1 MPSLI
6 KRLSNDKTQSPRE
19 AVQDSPIR
27 QPPEPQV
34 NSWVIDSSDLPPNP
48 GGGDAQQ
55 TTRSHQHE
63 GSSGHQIEANQRQ
76 VHVSPSRNL
85 HSFGT
90 SPSRAGARSRMMA
103 PSLSLPAKTGRSR
116 GAPRIRYNRT
126 PVRFTVCG
134 EWALKECEDHTT
146 WANELLKS
154 DNPKD
159 KSVPIVDLRKSVGDG
174 TTLVT
179 LTEKVYGSTVPG
191 VQEEITCK
199 GDRTENISHCL
210 TFLQSQGVDLAG
222 IDADDLADGNLKS
235 ALLLVGN
242 IRSHL
247 DLKKGESQATIQH
260 VPDQTPTDK
269 RGVAMPGTVT
279 HNPGAHGL
287 SNGTTVRRTFITSAE
302 DLLPGSLSTNNE
314 RQGMHETIISMTELG
329 SNGVSQHGVDGRQD
343 HSSNNNNNIRRSRP
357 LSAGAKPPGTPTP
370 KPNTQPV
377 PGTVS
382 NAWTTE
388 GQKSKG
394 VDRSSLSVED
404 RLKSLI
410 GSPSTNNSTRDLHHP
425 SQPDERWQGSR
436 SEAILDRQQMGA
448 GPPEQGE
455 GNRYWPH
462 PGANTNPAFSDIPS
476 ALDRSPGPPINRN
489 PMGGSE
495 LRDAWNKMYGR
506 PGRPEMP
513 GMSRPVNSPAKNNQ
527 YPHLQ
532 QVVLPAV
539 PSPHVSS
546 DLPGRYSAPAIT
558 SSRTSP
564 MGQSSSTQGQGSNS
578 SHSGLEVDTGVSTF
592 QTFGKSSDQ
601 SDNSPSQS
609 TSPSGLTIG
618 PASKYPDNGG
628 NKPIVRHKPG
638 VPPKPF
644 NREDLRDSRT
654 KSPASFSAD
663 YREDVPPV
671 GLKSKITG
679 RSITPFSMNDPF
691 GRESNYNQTFTNG
704 GFTTSTLGSEGPGD
718 VQASIFDYVTPSE
731 ASSRSV
737 TPPLPPLSNSESES
751 ELSSPHVSPR
761 LQRSASADIFSTQK
775 TPDLLSNTR
784 PNNDPRS
791 RKGPASHLNYRQ
803 DRKHSRGQRFGK
815 PPTGRILI
823 NGRME
828 GGFTNDLRESA
839 GDESDLPFDIEDTI
853 LTVESHDTEPV
864 KLRDFPQP
872 PGDIDNM
879 KNKMD
884 NLEGMYQDIMKV
896 LGVDRETVTTVMNR
910 VPRRRWSI
918 GSSDTSSLRRPV
930 KKGRGSSTTTN
941 MGGHHRHHHY
951 SHRDIKAIN
960 RRFQRLESHV
970 VTLARSVAHLSSE
983 LRSHSA
989 MSHELE
995 ALRKEIREVR
1005 DIRQT
1010 AAQRTPMLHELNDLD
1025 RFRGWVPSLT
1035 NPKRVNKL
1043 TKFFGQE
1050 PPLLQL
1056 FLKKLGYEKYSS
1068 NFENEHIGMIEL
1080 PYMTEDRLEKIG
1092 VPMGPR
1098 LRILQE
1104 AQMCFRQENFNIY
1117 IV

>member
-1 MPSLI
+1 
-6 KRLSNDKTQSPRE
+6 
-19 AVQDSPIR
+19 
-27 QPPEPQV
+27 
-34 NSWVIDSSDLPPNP
+34 
-48 GGGDAQQ
+48 
-55 TTRSHQHE
+55 
-63 GSSGHQIEANQRQ
+63 
-76 VHVSPSRNL
+76 
-85 HSFGT
+85 
-90 SPSRAGARSRMMA
+90 
-103 PSLSLPAKTGRSR
+103 
-116 GAPRIRYNRT
+116 
-126 PVRFTVCG
+126 
-134 EWALKECEDHTT
+134 
-146 WANELLKS
+146 
-154 DNPKD
+154 
-159 KSVPIVDLRKSVGDG
+159 
-174 TTLVT
+174 
-179 LTEKVYGSTVPG
+179 
-191 VQEEITCK
+191 
-199 GDRTENISHCL
+199 
-210 TFLQSQGVDLAG
+210 
-222 IDADDLADGNLKS
+222 
-235 ALLLVGN
+235 
-242 IRSHL
+242 
-247 DLKKGESQATIQH
+247 
-260 VPDQTPTDK
+260 
-269 RGVAMPGTVT
+269 MPGTVT
-279 HNPGAHGL
+279 KHPGAH
-287 SNGTTVRRTFITSAE
+287 NNATTVRRTFITSAE
-302 DLLPGSLSTNNE
+302 DLLPGSLSGNHE

-343 HSSNNNNNIRRSRP
+343 HSPNVRRSRP
-357 LSAGAKPPGTPTP
+357 LSAGARPPGTPTP
-370 KPNTQPV
+370 KPITQPV

-388 GQKSKG
+388 SQKSKG
-394 VDRSSLSVED
+394 VDQSSLSVED

-410 GSPSTNNSTRDLHHP
+410 GSPSSNSTRDLHHTAPSFPRLHRRVAPISTHCASKSFDDGELLLPPPPQPKSKMGVTVQGGGGYNRYPGEGHYNNSYVP

-436 SEAILDRQQMGA
+436 SEAILDRHQTGQGQD
-448 GPPEQGE
+448 QGE
-455 GNRYWPH
+455 GVRYWPH
-462 PGANTNPAFSDIPS
+462 PGANTNPAFSDLPNPT
-476 ALDRSPGPPINRN
+476 DRPPGQSTNRN
-489 PMGGSE
+489 PAGGSE
-495 LRDAWNKMYGR
+495 LRNAWNKLYGR
-506 PGRPEMP
+506 PGRPEVP
-513 GMSRPVNSPAKNNQ
+513 GMSRTVNSPAKNQQ

-532 QVVLPAV
+532 QVILPAA

-601 SDNSPSQS
+601 SDNQTSPSQS

-628 NKPIVRHKPG
+628 NKPIIRHKPG

-644 NREDLRDSRT
+644 NRDDLRDSST

-663 YREDVPPV
+663 YREDIVPV
-671 GLKSKITG
+671 GLKSKTTG
-679 RSITPFSMNDPF
+679 RSITPFTMNDPF
-691 GRESNYNQTFTNG
+691 GKDGNYNRTFTNG
-704 GFTTSTLGSEGPGD
+704 EFTTSTLGSEGTPD
-718 VQASIFDYVTPSE
+718 IQASIFDYVTPSE

-751 ELSSPHVSPR
+751 ELSSPNITPR
-761 LQRSASADIFSTQK
+761 PPRSASADIFSTQK

-791 RKGPASHLNYRQ
+791 RRGPASHFNYRP
-803 DRKHSRGQRFGK
+803 DKKHSRGQRFGK
-815 PPTGRILI
+815 PPTGRVLI

-828 GGFTNDLRESA
+828 GGLTNDLRESA

-853 LTVESHDTEPV
+853 LTVESHDTELARP
-864 KLRDFPQP
+864 RDHPHHT
-872 PGDIDNM
+872 GDMDNM

-884 NLEGMYQDIMKV
+884 DLEGMYQDIMKV

-910 VPRRRWSI
+910 APRRRWSI

-995 ALRKEIREVR
+995 ALRKEIREVKE
-1005 DIRQT
+1005 IRQT

-1056 FLKKLGYEKYSS
+1056 FLKKLGYEKYSG

-1080 PYMTEDRLEKIG
+1080 PYMTEDRLERIG

>member
-1 MPSLI
+1 M
-6 KRLSNDKTQSPRE
+6 
-19 AVQDSPIR
+19 
-27 QPPEPQV
+27 
-34 NSWVIDSSDLPPNP
+34 
-48 GGGDAQQ
+48 
-55 TTRSHQHE
+55 
-63 GSSGHQIEANQRQ
+63 
-76 VHVSPSRNL
+76 
-85 HSFGT
+85 
-90 SPSRAGARSRMMA
+90 
-103 PSLSLPAKTGRSR
+103 
-116 GAPRIRYNRT
+116 
-126 PVRFTVCG
+126 
-134 EWALKECEDHTT
+134 
-146 WANELLKS
+146 
-154 DNPKD
+154 
-159 KSVPIVDLRKSVGDG
+159 
-174 TTLVT
+174 
-179 LTEKVYGSTVPG
+179 YGSTVPG

-199 GDRTENISHCL
+199 GDRTANISHCL
-210 TFLQSQGVDLAG
+210 TFLEARGVDLAG
-222 IDADDLADGNLKS
+222 IDAEDLADGNLKS

-242 IRSHL
+242 LRSHL
-247 DLKKGESQATIQH
+247 DQGKSESQPSRQDVHKGQADITQRL
-260 VPDQTPTDK
+260 D
-269 RGVAMPGTVT
+269 MPGTVT
-279 HNPGAHGL
+279 KHPGAH

-302 DLLPGSLSTNNE
+302 DLLPGSLSTNHE

-329 SNGVSQHGVDGRQD
+329 SNGVSQHGMDGRHD
-343 HSSNNNNNIRRSRP
+343 HSPNARRSRP
-357 LSAGAKPPGTPTP
+357 LSAGASRPVGTPTP
-370 KPNTQPV
+370 KPNIQPV

-388 GQKSKG
+388 SQKSKA
-394 VDRSSLSVED
+394 VDQSSLSVED

-410 GSPSTNNSTRDLHHP
+410 SSPSSNSTRDLHHASKSFDDGELLLPPPPQPKTKMGVTVQGGGGYNHYPGEGHYNNSYVP

-436 SEAILDRQQMGA
+436 SEAILDRQQMGQGQDQGDA
-448 GPPEQGE
+448 G
-455 GNRYWPH
+455 RYWPH
-462 PGANTNPAFSDIPS
+462 PGANTNPAFTDPS
-476 ALDRSPGPPINRN
+476 NSTDTRSAGPSTNRN
-489 PMGGSE
+489 QAGGGSE
-495 LRDAWNKMYGR
+495 LRNAWNKLYGR
-506 PGRPEMP
+506 PGRPEVP
-513 GMSRPVNSPAKNNQ
+513 GMSRPVTNSPAKVHQ
-527 YPHLQ
+527 YHLQ
-532 QVVLPAV
+532 QVILPTA
-539 PSPHVSS
+539 PSPHISN
-546 DLPGRYSAPAIT
+546 DLPGRYSAPAMA

-601 SDNSPSQS
+601 SDNQTSPSQS

-628 NKPIVRHKPG
+628 NKSVVRNKPG

-644 NREDLRDSRT
+644 NRDDLRDSNT
-654 KSPASFSAD
+654 KSPANFSND
-663 YREDVPPV
+663 YREDNSPV
-671 GLKSKITG
+671 GLKSTG

-691 GRESNYNQTFTNG
+691 GKDGNYNRTFTNG
-704 GFTTSTLGSEGPGD
+704 DFTTSTLGSEGTPD

-751 ELSSPHVSPR
+751 DLSSPNITPR
-761 LQRSASADIFSTQK
+761 PQRSASADIFSTQK

-791 RKGPASHLNYRQ
+791 RRGPASHLNYRP
-803 DRKHSRGQRFGK
+803 DKKHSREQRFRK
-815 PPTGRILI
+815 PPTGRVLI

-828 GGFTNDLRESA
+828 GGLKNDLRESA

-864 KLRDFPQP
+864 RPRDFPQHP
-872 PGDIDNM
+872 ADMDKM

-910 VPRRRWSI
+910 APRRRWSI

-951 SHRDIKAIN
+951 SHRDIKALN

-983 LRSHSA
+983 LRSHSS

-995 ALRKEIREVR
+995 ALRKEIREVKE
-1005 DIRQT
+1005 IRQS

-1056 FLKKLGYEKYSS
+1056 FLKKLGYEKYSG

-1080 PYMTEDRLEKIG
+1080 PYMTEDRLERIG